1 MARPVHRHG
10 RRSVDISFGAET
22 ARTTHQTGDARSA
35 FMSIAAMNWAWR
47 QQLAPTAKLVLMSL
61 ADAADD
67 HGVCWPSVPTVARK
81 CCVSSRTVRR
91 IMQKLIAC
99 ELLSAEPR
107 YRPDGSCS
115 SNRYRLQL
123 GGDDK
128 LSPAPERTDTMPC
141 LERPGS
147 PDTHVSPGTTR
158 ETERESS
165 PPPITTAAVAPTVS
179 GTAQRRGEKF
189 STLEYPKGLSASERT
204 EALKRLAGLSADL
217 AQQLL
222 DELAGRMDAGL
233 IKVAPLAYL
242 RGLIR
247 KARAGEFTPEMAL
260 RVAETR
266 WRRQQTEATL
276 QRLETVRNVPP
287 PSDPSTIDNPL
298 MQRLAAIRGK
308 ARRCSAGND

>member
-1 MARPVHRHG
+1 
-10 RRSVDISFGAET
+10 
-22 ARTTHQTGDARSA
+22 
-35 FMSIAAMNWAWR
+35 MNWAWR

-81 CCVSSRTVRR
+81 CCVSSRTIRR

-128 LSPAPERTDTMPC
+128 LSLAPERADIMPC

-147 PDTHVSPGTTR
+147 PDTRVTPGTTR
-158 ETERESS
+158 ETEREPSS
-165 PPPITTAAVAPTVS
+165 PPITTAAIAPMVS
-179 GTAQRRGEKF
+179 GTTQRRGEEF
-189 STLEYPKGLSASERT
+189 STLEYPKGLSPPERT

-233 IKVAPLAYL
+233 VKVAPLAYL

-247 KARAGEFTPEMAL
+247 KARTGEFTPETAL

-266 WRRQQTEATL
+266 RRRHQTEATL
-276 QRLETVRNVPP
+276 QRLEAVRNEPP
-287 PSDPSTIDNPL
+287 PPDTPTTDNPL
-298 MQRLAAIRGK
+298 IQRLAAIRDKALRCGAGK
-308 ARRCSAGND
+308 D

>member
-1 MARPVHRHG
+1 
-10 RRSVDISFGAET
+10 
-22 ARTTHQTGDARSA
+22 
-35 FMSIAAMNWAWR
+35 MNWAWR
-47 QQLAPTAKLVLMSL
+47 QQLVPSAKLVLMSL

-91 IMQKLIAC
+91 IMQTLIAC

-128 LSPAPERTDTMPC
+128 LSPAPERADIMPC
-141 LERPGS
+141 LEEPDP
-147 PDTHVSPGTTR
+147 PDTPVSPGTTKG
-158 ETERESS
+158 TEKEPSPSS
-165 PPPITTAAVAPTVS
+165 PPTTEAITPRVS
-179 GTAQRRGEKF
+179 ESTQRSGGEV

-204 EALKRLAGLSADL
+204 EALKRLTGLPADL

-233 IKVAPLAYL
+233 VKVAPLAYL

-247 KARAGEFTPEMAL
+247 KARTGEFTPETAL

-266 WRRQQTEATL
+266 RRRQQIEAAL
-276 QRLETVRNVPP
+276 QHLEAVRNEPP
-287 PSDPSTIDNPL
+287 PPDTSTTDNPL
-298 MQRLAAIRGK
+298 IQRLAAIRDK

>member
-1 MARPVHRHG
+1 L
-10 RRSVDISFGAET
+10 T
-22 ARTTHQTGDARSA
+22 
-35 FMSIAAMNWAWR
+35 
-47 QQLAPTAKLVLMSL
+47 PTAKLVLMSL

-91 IMQKLIAC
+91 IMQTLIAC
-99 ELLSAEPR
+99 DLLSAEPR

-128 LSPAPERTDTMPC
+128 LSPAPEHADIMPR
-141 LERPGS
+141 LGRPGP
-147 PDTHVSPGTTR
+147 PDTRVSPGTTKGTKK
-158 ETERESS
+158 ESSPSS
-165 PPPITTAAVAPTVS
+165 PPPTTEAMPKVS
-179 GTAQRRGEKF
+179 EATQGGGEAF
-189 STLEYPKGLSASERT
+189 SSLVCPKGLAASERT
-204 EALKRLAGLSADL
+204 AALKRLAGLPADM

-233 IKVAPLAYL
+233 VRVAPLAYL

-247 KARAGEFTPEMAL
+247 KARAGEFTPETAL

-266 WRRQQTEATL
+266 RRRQQTEAAL
-276 QRLETVRNVPP
+276 QRLEAVRNESPP
-287 PSDPSTIDNPL
+287 PDASTTDNPL
-298 MQRLAAIRGK
+298 IRRLAVIKDK
-308 ARRCSAGND
+308 ARRCNAGND